1 MRTSTSKFI
10 AGLFVAAAT
19 LSAPSCKDEEQ
30 LDAND
35 IGGDANIA
43 LTEVGSEFS
52 AYVQLGETDL
62 PTLEMTVINRTP
74 DGRVTFRA
82 ELDMTGHPDSAFVMG
97 MVPAEHVDA
106 NGRINTTFDMKFT
119 SEGIVDYFY
128 GQKPWVI
135 ARYSDEVGA
144 KYELERLPGEIH
156 TRTVT
161 EKTGQDEWPFVF
173 LNIKTS
179 KIEQEMQPEDELME
193 RVIYRVNHKFGLV
206 YFEAQMRSGETVK
219 ADIVGWNAL

>member
-1 MRTSTSKFI
+1 MRKPLSVLLG
-10 AGLFVAAAT
+10 GLLCTTVLFT
-19 LSAPSCKDEEQ
+19 PSCKKDK

-35 IGGDANIA
+35 IGGDANIP

-52 AYVQLGETDL
+52 AYVNIAGSNL
-62 PTLEMTVINRTP
+62 PELEMTVINRSS

-82 ELDMTGHPDSAFVMG
+82 QMDLTGHQDSALVMG
-97 MVPAEHVDA
+97 LVPPEHVDA

-119 SEGIVDYFY
+119 SEGIVDYFF
-128 GQKPWVI
+128 GEKPWII
-135 ARYSDEVGA
+135 ARYGDDVGA
-144 KYELERLPGEIH
+144 KYELERFPGEIH

-161 EKTGQDEWPFVF
+161 EKTGLDEWPFVF
-173 LNIKTS
+173 WYIKTS
-179 KIEQEMQPEDELME
+179 KIEQETLPEDDLVE

-206 YFEAQMRSGETVK
+206 YMELQLRSGEKVK